1 MSTFAL
7 NIKLKIVVEDKLFE
21 RIDFSTDRLSVD
33 EYENCSFVNCNF
45 YDSKL
50 LSVAFRQCTFDS
62 CDFSLAQLGNTTLN
76 DVRFMGCKLVGV
88 QFEECNP
95 FLFSVDFENC
105 VLKLAVF
112 YKIKIKKTRF
122 KNCNLQ
128 ETDFTETDLTG
139 SAFDN
144 CDLQRS
150 IFSRTIL
157 EKVDFRTS
165 YNYSIDPE
173 ANRIKKARF
182 SRMGIAGLLDK
193 YGIEIE

>member
-1 MSTFAL
+1 M
-7 NIKLKIVVEDKLFE
+7 IEEKLFE
-21 RIDFSTDRLSVD
+21 RNDFSIDKLPVN
-33 EYENCSFVNCNF
+33 EYENCRFMNCNF
-45 YDSKL
+45 YSSNL
-50 LSVAFRQCTFDS
+50 MNVTFRECTFDS
-62 CDFSLAQLGNTTLN
+62 CDFSLAKLGNTTLN
-76 DVRFMGCKLVGV
+76 DVKFVGCKLVGV

-112 YKIKIKKTRF
+112 YKIKLKKTHF

-128 ETDFTETDLTG
+128 ETDFSETDLT
-139 SAFDN
+139 SSIFDN
-144 CDLQRS
+144 CDLQRA
-150 IFSRTIL
+150 IFHKTIL

-165 YNYSIDPE
+165 FNYSIDPE

-182 SRMGIAGLLDK
+182 SRTGIAGLLDK